1 MLPMQQPYLL
11 INKVPLGLAIKA
23 TNLEGP
29 RVGEGRLEKKREQ
42 RKVLA
47 VCFILERKAFGCL
60 LCEFRKLK

>member
-11 INKVPLGLAIKA
+11 IIKVPLGLAIKA

-29 RVGEGRLEKKREQ
+29 RVGEGRLEKKKQ

-60 LCEFRKLK
+60 LSEFRKLK